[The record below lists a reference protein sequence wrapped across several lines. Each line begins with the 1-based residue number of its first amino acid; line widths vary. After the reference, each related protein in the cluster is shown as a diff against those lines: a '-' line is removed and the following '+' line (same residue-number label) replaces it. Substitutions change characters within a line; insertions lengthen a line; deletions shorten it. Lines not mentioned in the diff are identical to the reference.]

1 MSITLPLRQSMSA
14 SLIGRSGSSAFRLST
29 QPAVLVERGI
39 AEELEQFLN
48 SCRASTR
55 AHSNSG
61 RSTIITHPALFD
73 LFSRVAI

>member
-48 SCRASTR
+48 
-55 AHSNSG
+55 
-61 RSTIITHPALFD
+61 
-73 LFSRVAI
+73 RVVRRHAPTAIPVDQQ